1 MSARPRSSARHSA
14 IMASS
19 LVMFAVTLYP
29 AAAED
34 VILSGTIASAGGEKV
49 VGATV
54 SARPDGSTITTSVF
68 TDEQGDYYFPP
79 HAGRPVS
86 GVGAGPGV

>member
-1 MSARPRSSARHSA
+1 
-14 IMASS
+14 MASS

-68 TDEQGDYYFPP
+68 TDAQGNYYFPP
-79 HAGRPVS
+79 MPARQYQVWAQTLS
-86 GVGAGPGV
+86 RDLQVARA